1 MRDNALTVALARLA
15 GLPFSLFGR
24 RPFVPPQKALILQP
38 CCLSQVLLTTP
49 LLAVLRE
56 AFPSARFDWAVTDW
70 ARPAVASNPHLTQL
84 ISLGQSPLEQL
95 SWRELRKVA
104 QRLQTEE
111 YDTCFI
117 PSRSTLAALL
127 PWLARIPQ
135 RIGLNVNGRG
145 FAHTLPV
152 TPPEKA
158 VHAADV
164 YLSLAGVLGI
174 EPERIQGRGLEFYPP
189 DVGRTAVTALL
200 IETVDWLG
208 DVPLVIIHPGG
219 GQNPARPD
227 ERKQWP
233 VERFALLGSQLMH
246 QHGARLVLVG
256 SEQDRPLTQAI
267 QGMIARPVVDLAG
280 RLTLGELGALCEVAD
295 LYVGNDTGP
304 THVAVAVGCPT
315 LAIFGPNDPALS
327 GPYTPR
333 GQATALW
340 RDYASPFSWDQG
352 IEVAEAIAAVISL
365 LDQSPTPNP

>member
-1 MRDNALTVALARLA
+1 MRDNTLTVALARLA

-24 RPFVPPQKALILQP
+24 RPFVPPRRALILQP

-56 AFPSARFDWAVTDW
+56 AFPGARFDWAVTDW
-70 ARPAVASNPHLTQL
+70 ARPAIAGNPHLTQL
-84 ISLGQSPLEQL
+84 ISLGQSPLEQV
-95 SWRELRKVA
+95 SWRELRAVA
-104 QRLQTEE
+104 QRLRQEE

-127 PWLARIPQ
+127 PWLAGIPQ

-152 TPPEKA
+152 TPPAAA
-158 VHAADV
+158 VHAADI
-164 YLSLAGVLGI
+164 YLSLANVLGI
-174 EPERIQGRGLEFYPP
+174 EPERIQGRGLEFYPA
-189 DVGRTAVTALL
+189 DGDRTAVIARLVEE
-200 IETVDWLG
+200 IDWLG
-208 DVPLVIIHPGG
+208 NVPLVIIHPGG

-233 VERFALLGSQLMH
+233 AERFALLGSQLVR
-246 QHGARLVLVG
+246 QHKARVVLVG
-256 SEQDRPLTQAI
+256 GEQDRPLTQAI
-267 QGMIARPVVDLAG
+267 QGMISTPVVDLAG

-315 LAIFGPNDPALS
+315 LALFGPSDPALS
-327 GPYTPR
+327 GPYAPR
-333 GQATALW
+333 GKVAALRQEREAPFDWDEGVTVEEGVQTA
-340 RDYASPFSWDQG
+340 
-352 IEVAEAIAAVISL
+352 VSL
-365 LDQSPTPNP
+365 LTT

>member
-15 GLPFSLFGR
+15 GLPFALFGR
-24 RPFVPPQKALILQP
+24 RPFVPPRKALVLQP

-49 LLAVLRE
+49 LLAVLRD
-56 AFPSARFDWAVTDW
+56 AYPSARFDWAVTDW
-70 ARPAVASNPHLTQL
+70 ARPAIAGNPHLTQL

-95 SWRELRKVA
+95 SWRELRVVA
-104 QRLQTEE
+104 QRLRQEE

-117 PSRSTLAALL
+117 PSRTTSAALL
-127 PWLARIPQ
+127 PWLAGIPQ

-152 TPPEKA
+152 TPPDTA

-174 EPERIQGRGLEFYPP
+174 EPECIRGRGLEFYPA
-189 DVGRTAVTALL
+189 DVDRTAVTALL
-200 IETVDWLG
+200 VEKVDWLG

-246 QHGARLVLVG
+246 RHKARVVLVG
-256 SEQDRPLTQAI
+256 GKQDRPLTQAI
-267 QGMIARPVVDLAG
+267 QGMMAQQVVDLAG
-280 RLTLGELGALCEVAD
+280 HLTLGELGALCEVAD
-295 LYVGNDTGP
+295 LYIGNDAGP

-315 LAIFGPNDPALS
+315 LAIFGPSNPVLS
-327 GPYTPR
+327 GPYAPHGRVAALWQEYQTPFDWDF
-333 GQATALW
+333 GVTVEEGVATA
-340 RDYASPFSWDQG
+340 
-352 IEVAEAIAAVISL
+352 VSL
-365 LDQSPTPNP
+365 LTT